1 MFYSELPPNIGL
13 EIVNRD
19 LRSVTKEKKKKRDK
33 SNKKKQYVEAFLK
46 RTLPLNRQKKGE
58 IHELLYKTQTLD
70 NIKQK
75 KDNGTN
81 KRHRK
86 TLTAKEKRE
95 LKLFHINLEKQT
107 FEQYLPLNK
116 LWTSY
121 IQQIVNL
128 TSISKT
134 NSENM
139 ERLLKADYHGCYLT
153 VKKSKC
159 PSYVGI
165 SGIVLQETR
174 NMFKMITR
182 DNMVKSI
189 PKANSIFTFEIGDY
203 CFTIHGNHFRI
214 ATGERSHK
222 KFKQKPT
229 IDL

>member
-1 MFYSELPPNIGL
+1 MFYSDLPPNIEL
-13 EIVNRD
+13 EYVNRS
-19 LRSVTKEKKKKRDK
+19 LRPVKKEKKKKRDK

-46 RTLPLNRQKKGE
+46 RTLPFSRQKQGE
-58 IHELLYKTQTLD
+58 IQDLLYKTQTLD
-70 NIKQK
+70 NVKQK
-75 KDNGTN
+75 KVNVTN

-86 TLTAKEKRE
+86 TLTAREKRD
-95 LKLFHINLEKQT
+95 LKLFHINLERQT

-116 LWTSY
+116 LWASY
-121 IQQIVNL
+121 IQQTVNL
-128 TSISKT
+128 SSMSKT
-134 NSENM
+134 NSETM

-174 NMFKMITR
+174 NMFKMITS
-182 DNMVKSI
+182 DNTVKSI
-189 PKANSIFTFEIGDY
+189 PKANSIFAFEIGAY

-214 ATGERSHK
+214 AAGERSHK